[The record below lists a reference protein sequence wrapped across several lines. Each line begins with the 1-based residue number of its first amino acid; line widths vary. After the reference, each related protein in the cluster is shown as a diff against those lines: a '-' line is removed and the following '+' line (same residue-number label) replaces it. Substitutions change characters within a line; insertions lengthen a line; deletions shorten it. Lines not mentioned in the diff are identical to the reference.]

1 MSKMPVVP
9 TLREL
14 SSTDFNI
21 EKGPLHNTDDPFC
34 VPIRAVFGPSNSEG
48 EETFDFMVCNAK
60 GLEREL
66 ERGDFFAVHYVFVK
80 KYDYRKLRQMIEK
93 LGASCMADTWNKAAE
108 KLSKYAH
115 WEFDGYNPEA

>member
-1 MSKMPVVP
+1 MRSIWHIK
-9 TLREL
+9 LGR
-14 SSTDFNI
+14 
-21 EKGPLHNTDDPFC
+21 G
-34 VPIRAVFGPSNSEG
+34 
-48 EETFDFMVCNAK
+48 ETFDFMVCKAK

-66 ERGDFFAVHYVFVK
+66 ERGDFFAVHYVSVK